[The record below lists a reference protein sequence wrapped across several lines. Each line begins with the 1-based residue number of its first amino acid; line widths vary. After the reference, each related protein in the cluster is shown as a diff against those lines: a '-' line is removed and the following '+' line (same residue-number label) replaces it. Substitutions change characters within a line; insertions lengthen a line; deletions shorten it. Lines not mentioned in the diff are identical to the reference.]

1 MFDKLNGSTA
11 KVLNIFLDDPQREF
25 HLREIAR
32 IAKIS
37 PSTSK
42 RALDELKKIE
52 LIKEER
58 KANLRIFSA
67 EKESQTFKEL
77 KKIINL
83 EWIKKRKLVENIVDE
98 STISVVLFGSF
109 AQGTNTKESDLD
121 VLVITSKRKLV
132 KIKELN
138 GVEVQLIQK
147 TLKEFRE
154 LEKKD
159 NPFYR
164 EIISTGIALYG
175 RMPA

>member
-1 MFDKLNGSTA
+1 MFDKINGSTA
-11 KVLNIFLDDPQREF
+11 KVLNLFLDDPQREF
-25 HLREIAR
+25 YLREIAR

-37 PSTSK
+37 SSTSK
-42 RALDELKKIE
+42 RALDELKKTE

-67 EKESQTFKEL
+67 EQESQTFKEL
-77 KKIINL
+77 KKIKNL
-83 EWIKKRKLVENIVDE
+83 EWIKKKKLVENIVDE

-109 AQGTNTKESDLD
+109 ALGTNTKESDLD
-121 VLVITSKRKLV
+121 VLVITSKRKPV
-132 KIKELN
+132 KIKELD

-159 NPFYR
+159 NPFYT

-175 RMPA
+175 GMPA